1 VTRGRDV
8 AIVGVATTEQTR
20 DSKGRYGLS
29 YALEALSGAL
39 ADAGLSK
46 HDVGALYP
54 MIDQWPQLGGVDAG
68 NLRQAWWP
76 AQLGIPVRWFTGAV
90 NSGGGT
96 GVSALLDAAAA
107 IASGYVDTAA
117 LVLGMAASTPA
128 DARTAS
134 WTSQPLQFNEWT
146 GTYTAAQ
153 FALAA
158 RRHMHVYGTTR
169 EQLARVSATIR
180 NYGHINPAAVMYG
193 RGPYTAGDVL
203 EAPMVADPLTRLM
216 CAQVND
222 GGAALILSTAERARD
237 LRKPVIRVLGG
248 ADQLCYPAYAEP
260 PLLEPALGGE
270 YSRQWVHDGFALA
283 GVTRDDVDV
292 VELYDGFASWVIMQ
306 WEMLG
311 FCGPGEGGP
320 FVETGVMEIDGR
332 YPTCT
337 DGGCHSYSHM
347 GAPALLR
354 PVEAVRQLR
363 GEIPDS
369 CPGSARGEHTYEP
382 GRCRQARDPR
392 IALAV
397 SMGPPTG
404 GGNFA
409 LLARD

>member
-1 VTRGRDV
+1 MARAREV

-29 YALEALSGAL
+29 YALEALRAAL
-39 ADAGLSK
+39 DDAGLAK
-46 HDVGALYP
+46 QDIGALYP
-54 MIDQWPQLGGVDAG
+54 MVDEWPQLGGVNAG
-68 NLRQAWWP
+68 NLRQAYWP
-76 AQLGIPVRWFTGAV
+76 AQLGIPIRWFTGAV

-107 IASGYVDTAA
+107 IAAGYVDTAA

-128 DARTAS
+128 DARTAA

-146 GTYTAAQ
+146 GSYTAAQ

-180 NYGHINPAAVMYG
+180 NYGHINPDAVMYR
-193 RGPYTAGDVL
+193 RGPYGVRDVL

-222 GGAALILSTAERARD
+222 GGAALILSTVERARD
-237 LRKPVIRVLGG
+237 LRRPVIRVLGG

-260 PLLEPALGGE
+260 PLLESALGGP
-270 YSRQWVHDGFALA
+270 YSRQWVDDGFAMA
-283 GVTRDDVDV
+283 GVSRGDIDV

-311 FCGPGEGGP
+311 FCAPGEGGP

-337 DGGCHSYSHM
+337 DGGCQSFSHM

-363 GEIPDS
+363 CETRDL
-369 CPGSARGEHTYEP
+369 CPGSARGEHTHEP

-409 LLARD
+409 VLARE

>member
-1 VTRGRDV
+1 MFRGREV

-29 YALEALSGAL
+29 YALEALQLAL
-39 ADAGLSK
+39 ADAGMAK
-46 HDVGALYP
+46 EDVEALYP
-54 MIDQWPQLGGVDAG
+54 MIDEWPHLGGVNAG
-68 NLRQAWWP
+68 NLRQSYWP
-76 AQLGIPVRWFTGAV
+76 AQLGIPIRWFTGAV

-96 GVSALLDAAAA
+96 GVSAILDAAAA
-107 IASGYVDTAA
+107 IASGFVDTAA

-128 DARTAS
+128 DARTAA

-146 GTYTAAQ
+146 GSYTAAQ

-180 NYGHINPAAVMYG
+180 NYGHINPGAVMHG
-193 RGPYTAGDVL
+193 RGPYTARDVL

-222 GGAALILSTAERARD
+222 GGAALILASAERARD
-237 LRKPVIRVLGG
+237 LRKPLIRVLGG

-260 PLLEPALGGE
+260 PLLESALGGP
-270 YSRQWVHDGFALA
+270 YSREWVDDGFAQA
-283 GVTRDDVDV
+283 GVSRADVDV

-311 FCGPGEGGP
+311 FCGSGEGGP

-337 DGGCHSYSHM
+337 DGGCQSFSHM

-354 PVEAVRQLR
+354 PIEAVRQLW
-363 GEIPDS
+363 GETPDR
-369 CPGSARGEHTYEP
+369 CPGAARGEHTHQP
-382 GRCRQARDPR
+382 GTCRQARDPR

-409 LLARD
+409 LLARE

>member
-1 VTRGRDV
+1 MLRGREV

-20 DSKGRYGLS
+20 DSKGRYGLG
-29 YALEALSGAL
+29 YALEALAAAL
-39 ADAGLSK
+39 ADAGLVK
-46 HDVGALYP
+46 EDIQALYP
-54 MIDQWPQLGGVDAG
+54 MIDQWPHLGGPDAG
-68 NLRQAWWP
+68 NLRQAYWP
-76 AQLGIPVRWFTGAV
+76 AQLGIPIRWFTGAV

-107 IASGYVDTAA
+107 IASGFVDTAA

-128 DARTAS
+128 DARTAA

-158 RRHMHVYGTTR
+158 RRHMHVYGTTP

-180 NYGHINPAAVMYG
+180 NYGHLNPGAVMHG
-193 RGPYTAGDVL
+193 RGPYSVADVL
-203 EAPMVADPLTRLM
+203 ASPMVADPLTRLM

-222 GGAALILSTAERARD
+222 GGAALILASAERARD
-237 LRKPVIRVLGG
+237 LRKPLIRVLGG

-260 PLLEPALGGE
+260 PLLESALGGP
-270 YSRQWVHDGFALA
+270 YSRRWVDDGFAMA
-283 GVTRDDVDV
+283 GVSREDVDV

-311 FCGPGEGGP
+311 FCGPREGGP

-332 YPTCT
+332 WPTCT
-337 DGGCHSYSHM
+337 DGGCQSFSHM

-354 PVEAVRQLR
+354 PIEAARQLWR
-363 GEIPDS
+363 EAPDR
-369 CPGSARGEHTYEP
+369 CPGAGRGEHTHTP
-382 GRCRQARDPR
+382 GICRQARDPR